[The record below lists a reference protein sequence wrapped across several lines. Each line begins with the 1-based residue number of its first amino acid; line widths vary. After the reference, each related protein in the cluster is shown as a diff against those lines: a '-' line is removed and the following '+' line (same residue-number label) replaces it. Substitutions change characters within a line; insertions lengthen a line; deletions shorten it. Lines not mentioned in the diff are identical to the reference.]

1 MFASLAATQVPVATV
16 WGPYMFA
23 LGPLMALGGIGV
35 LVLVLRWGFSGR
47 PTSLI
52 ARPARKGGAL
62 DYGLLTPIGTPT
74 SHIEAGI
81 WREALEAAGIRCTI
95 AETSDGARVMVFA
108 ADSTKAMAVL
118 QRQRGNA

>member
-1 MFASLAATQVPVATV
+1 MFSSVAATLVPSATV
-16 WGPYMFA
+16 WGRSMFA

-62 DYGLLTPIGTPT
+62 DYGLLTPIGAPT

-81 WREALEAAGIRCTI
+81 WREALEAADIRCTI
-95 AETSDGARVMVFA
+95 ADTADGARVMVFA
-108 ADSTKAMAVL
+108 ADSTRAMAVL
-118 QRQRGNA
+118 QRQQGEA